1 MIALP
6 RPVVADG
13 RGVIARQRS
22 RMNRSRRAASRAAD
36 HTEGNDGV
44 LVIFLGKKMII
55 CEDFPGKQ
63 INDDD
68 VRA

>member
-1 MIALP
+1 MTTLL

-13 RGVIARQRS
+13 RGAIARRRS
-22 RMNRSRRAASRAAD
+22 RMKRSRRAASRAVD
-36 HTEGNDGV
+36 RTEGNDGV
-44 LVIFLGKKMII
+44 LVIFVGKKMII